1 MTSKEASTG
10 SIGDDDDISVTSTV
24 GSEPRSEYEV
34 EAILAQKS
42 FANGDA
48 YLVKWAGYPL
58 ERATWEPEE
67 SFCDPSTL
75 VEWRKKIAPGEHQP
89 LDVDVEALARRI
101 EEIENAKLDRQ
112 RRRRAKRIRLGLAV
126 SPSTESSGAAY
137 DSRDSDSDLD
147 GFIVGDDVDVEGENE
162 EEGWQSLRKKPRRS
176 SNSKT
181 KHGAAMAA
189 PPSLSHSDPS
199 KSQASASIRPP
210 SAEFTNKKNKCDA
223 TSAARAPATNL
234 QSTQSTQST
243 KLISPTKQVQT
254 PKKLQK
260 ASERHEARPILKLKT
275 SSSTHPSSHSW
286 LSPAQGQAPSCSS
299 PRESVNDQSQ
309 VPGPLIPTGLA
320 NRSVSI
326 RATKKTGSNP
336 TFFRNLSSK
345 NRYEKA
351 MRRDLTPDIMQ
362 LELRPPGEWI
372 ASQNSTTQVSESPSD
387 FRISPNSES
396 LFVEQDQPHHEA
408 NNRRHSHDSPTR
420 IDVSTEARSGYRSNQ
435 AQHAS
440 GQPSQKLSHEG
451 SLNSYNSETSIIRS
465 PAFSPRE
472 TSPLR
477 PSRHATPR
485 GIQGTGGRFRLFQ
498 PTEALAH
505 LRFGPESKEIGDV
518 RLGGLTKTSI
528 WQLVLLKSQN
538 MIDIHFKD
546 VCNLDQY
553 RQLCDRRQNKKYCN
567 GYVLGYDDTST
578 AVNELADYLSDN
590 RLAALWY
597 HPKDDIPTVI
607 VAYASDCPDW
617 SFLNGSDAYPPARL
631 RIAVRSGLA
640 PVNSLRPVSAKG
652 TLYHAGEHSAGGE
665 ENHFNMNPQPIESM
679 AQQHGIQSSLSKIL
693 SAANGPMD
701 IVSIFRERFGIT
713 YDELSIVNTSRTAR
727 SFYLYFPREVED
739 EFQLVLLFLKHYDMV
754 SFSNRIEGDWERF
767 VKTVT
772 TGTVL
777 FHQKFIHYEN
787 LQMLSKLLRSHVNV
801 FSISLAEPIK
811 YLGYY
816 SHLQRLF
823 PHGGIILM
831 TEDFMLKAPKAALKV
846 LTWFGVYV
854 GRKFPGTWKM
864 FLRPNVQRWL
874 SDICVSWPDDT
885 LWQMYLTINSLI
897 PEYPVGH
904 YNTYRREGSPDSLDG
919 LRDDE
924 GQHHPF
930 ISTRDI
936 PDYGSRREEDYPNI
950 PKGLTQ
956 EERDA
961 DHLIEYFAGYALIN
975 ADRFRRFVVLTTQ
988 KPQPRWQAWT
998 HIEVMHYP
1006 DFKRKFMTSSTQ
1018 VSASISS
1025 GGKDRGRDRDR
1036 NRDRDRDNKGE
1047 KVSPTKCT

>member
-10 SIGDDDDISVTSTV
+10 AIDDDDISVTSTV

-34 EAILAQKS
+34 ESILAQKS

-67 SFCDPSTL
+67 SFCDPTTL
-75 VEWRKKIAPGEHQP
+75 VEWRKKIASGEHQS

-101 EEIENAKLDRQ
+101 EEIENAKLDRR

-126 SPSTESSGAAY
+126 SPSTDSSSGAY
-137 DSRDSDSDLD
+137 DSGDSDSDLD
-147 GFIVGDDVDVEGENE
+147 GFIVGDDFVLEGENG
-162 EEGWQSLRKKPRRS
+162 EEGWQSLRRKRQRS
-176 SNSKT
+176 SNNKV
-181 KHGAAMAA
+181 KHGAAMTA
-189 PPSLSHSDPS
+189 PLSLSHRDQS
-199 KSQASASIRPP
+199 KSQVSSSIRLP
-210 SAEFTNKKNKCDA
+210 STEFTNKTNKCDA

-234 QSTQSTQST
+234 KSAQST
-243 KLISPTKQVQT
+243 KPVSPTKQMQT
-254 PKKLQK
+254 SKKLQK
-260 ASERHEARPILKLKT
+260 ASTRHEARPILNLKT
-275 SSSTHPSSHSW
+275 SSSTDPSSHAL

-299 PRESVNDQSQ
+299 PRQSVSDPSQ
-309 VPGPLIPTGLA
+309 VPGPLTPTGPA

-326 RATKKTGSNP
+326 RAMKQTGPNS

-351 MRRDLTPDIMQ
+351 MRRDLTPDIRQ
-362 LELRPPGEWI
+362 LELRSPGEWI
-372 ASQNSTTQVSESPSD
+372 ASQNSKTQVSESPSD
-387 FRISPNSES
+387 LRITPNLES
-396 LFVEQDQPHHEA
+396 LFVEQDQPDHEA
-408 NNRRHSHDSPTR
+408 NSRRHSHDSPTR
-420 IDVSTEARSGYRSNQ
+420 IEGSTEARSSFRLNQ
-435 AQHAS
+435 AQRAS
-440 GQPSQKLSHEG
+440 GQPSSKLSHEG

-465 PAFSPRE
+465 SAFSPRG
-472 TSPLR
+472 TGPVK
-477 PSRHATPR
+477 PSHHATPR
-485 GIQGTGGRFRLFQ
+485 GIQGTGGRFRSFQ
-498 PTEALAH
+498 PTEVLAH

-538 MIDIHFKD
+538 RIDIHFKN

-567 GYVLGYDDTST
+567 GWVLGYDDTST
-578 AVNELADYLSDN
+578 AVNEVANYLRDN

-617 SFLNGSDAYPPARL
+617 SFLNGSDADPHARL
-631 RIAVRSGLA
+631 RIAVRSGLS
-640 PVNSLRPVSAKG
+640 PFSSLRPVSAKE
-652 TLYHAGEHSAGGE
+652 TPYHAGDAGECSAGGE
-665 ENHFNMNPQPIESM
+665 ENYFNMNPQPMESM
-679 AQQHGIQSSLSKIL
+679 TQQDGNQFSLSKRL
-693 SAANGPMD
+693 SAANSPMD

-713 YDELSIVNTSRTAR
+713 YDELSIVNTSKNAR
-727 SFYLYFPREVED
+727 SFYLHFPREAED
-739 EFQLVLLFLKHYDMV
+739 EFQQVLLFLKHYDMV
-754 SFSNRIEGDWERF
+754 FFSNRIEGDWERF

-787 LQMLSKLLRSHVNV
+787 LPMLSKLLRAPVNV

-811 YLGYY
+811 YLDHD

-823 PHGGIILM
+823 PHGGIVLM
-831 TEDFMLKAPKAALKV
+831 TEDFMLKAPEAALNV
-846 LTWFGVYV
+846 LSWFGDFIR
-854 GRKFPGTWKM
+854 RKFRGTWKM

-897 PEYPVGH
+897 PKYPVGH
-904 YNTYRREGSPDSLDG
+904 YNAYRREDSPDSLDG
-919 LRDDE
+919 LTDDE

-936 PDYGSRREEDYPNI
+936 PDYGSRREDDHPNI

-975 ADRFRRFVVLTTQ
+975 ADRFRRFAVLTTH

-1006 DFKRKFMTSSTQ
+1006 DFKRKFMTASAQ
-1018 VSASISS
+1018 GSASKSS
-1025 GGKDRGRDRDR
+1025 GGKNR
-1036 NRDRDRDNKGE
+1036 NRDRDRDNKGG
-1047 KVSPTKCT
+1047 KVPPTKRT

>member
-345 NRYEKA
+345 NR
-351 MRRDLTPDIMQ
+351 
-362 LELRPPGEWI
+362 
-372 ASQNSTTQVSESPSD
+372 
-387 FRISPNSES
+387 
-396 LFVEQDQPHHEA
+396 
-408 NNRRHSHDSPTR
+408 

-754 SFSNRIEGDWERF
+754 SFSNRIEGDWE
-767 VKTVT
+767 
-772 TGTVL
+772 
-777 FHQKFIHYEN
+777 
-787 LQMLSKLLRSHVNV
+787 
-801 FSISLAEPIK
+801 
-811 YLGYY
+811 